1 VGLRT
6 RPARG
11 GAGRVRDAGDE
22 GRPAPQVLEQDG
34 ARGIREWQDQGDPA
48 FALVDLQPAAAPIDR
63 VQREGDD
70 LARAQ
75 AVGGDEEEHRVVA
88 EAVRGA
94 TIHRA

>member
-1 VGLRT
+1 
-6 RPARG
+6 
-11 GAGRVRDAGDE
+11 
-22 GRPAPQVLEQDG
+22 
-34 ARGIREWQDQGDPA
+34 
-48 FALVDLQPAAAPIDR
+48 VDLQPAAAPIDR

>member
-1 VGLRT
+1 MRGTRGGLRRRYWSRT
-6 RPARG
+6 VPA
-11 GAGRVRDAGDE
+11 ASVR
-22 GRPAPQVLEQDG
+22 
-34 ARGIREWQDQGDPA
+34 QDQGDPA